1 MTFCLLTA
9 HNQRRTFQGTVNEEV
24 RISWVVFEASTT
36 EPPTLVAASC
46 VLTRSGLAEVV
57 LDAEQKEAKCVP
69 L

>member
-9 HNQRRTFQGTVNEEV
+9 HNQRQTFQGTVDEEM

-36 EPPTLVAASC
+36 EPPTLVETSC

-57 LDAEQKEAKCVP
+57 LNSEQKEAKCVP